1 MNSHAICYIG
11 KDLTLITKWS
21 TSNIGKGGKEGG
33 GFKFFCQRAALA
45 TINFLGNRSQ
55 TNIKYKQINVGV
67 FDRNH
72 QSAETNWPD
81 IRYTLEK
88 VDFNIILKITD
99 KISEKKR

>member
-21 TSNIGKGGKEGG
+21 TSNIGKRGKREGVNL
-33 GFKFFCQRAALA
+33 KIFCQRAALA
-45 TINFLGNRSQ
+45 IINFLGNRSQ

-72 QSAETNWPD
+72 QSAETN
-81 IRYTLEK
+81 
-88 VDFNIILKITD
+88 
-99 KISEKKR
+99 